1 MNALR
6 AALGV
11 PIALVMAACVRAPRP
26 SDEALRRTAVAR
38 VFEQCKDSVVMFAAT
53 RVEHSTK
60 PAPDGK
66 GPATRLHTTHTQ
78 WGSGCII
85 HPAGYVLTNSHMLRF
100 EGRRDAALAD
110 GKRCPARVLAEDP
123 ANDLAL
129 MKIDAGRPLKPLK
142 LGESRKVM
150 MGEPAITIG
159 NPFGISFTVASGI
172 VSGTGRATN
181 TDYAMLTDMI
191 QTDAS
196 INPGTSGGPLLNIL
210 GEMIG
215 LCTSSKE
222 EAENIGF
229 AIPVD
234 KVRAAFP
241 ELVAPEGRYGFVLG
255 LKVAPDG
262 PARVTEVAKGSP
274 AEAAG
279 IRTGDVVAAVG
290 KEPVSGV
297 IDYSLALIERR
308 GGEILPISLL
318 RKGRRLTATVT
329 LGEVKR
335 RPADK
340 VAGLLPGVNFQHF
353 RGNWK
358 ALPDFDKLK
367 PEASG
372 VSPTFALGAYAGKE
386 NFALRFTGYIEA
398 PKDGVYLFSTRSDDG
413 SRLHVGDQLV
423 VDNDGLHATAE
434 KRGFIPLQA
443 GKHPISVTFFQGP
456 GDPELKVFYEGPGL
470 LRKEIPA
477 SALFHTPPRVPP
489 PKNP

>member
-1 MNALR
+1 M
-6 AALGV
+6 G
-11 PIALVMAACVRAPRP
+11 AACVRAPRQP
-26 SDEALRRTAVAR
+26 SEALRRTAVAR
-38 VFEQCKDSVVMFAAT
+38 VFQECRDSVVMFTAT
-53 RVEHSTK
+53 RVEHTSK

-66 GPATRLHTTHTQ
+66 GPATRVHTTHTQ

-100 EGRRDAALAD
+100 EGRRDATLAD
-110 GKRCPARVLAEDP
+110 GKRCPARVIAEDP

-129 MKIDAGRPLKPLK
+129 MKIEAGRPLKPLK

-181 TDYAMLTDMI
+181 TDYAMLTDMV

-215 LCTSSKE
+215 LCTSSKK

-234 KVRAAFP
+234 KTRAAFP
-241 ELVAPEGRYGFVLG
+241 DLVAAEQRYGFVLG

-279 IRTGDVVAAVG
+279 IRTGDVVAAIG
-290 KEPVSGV
+290 KEQVSGV
-297 IDYSLALIERR
+297 IDYCLALVERR

-335 RPADK
+335 RPAEK
-340 VAGLLPGVNFQHF
+340 VTGLVPGVNYQHF

-358 ALPDFDKLK
+358 TLPDFDKLK

-372 VSPTFALGAYAGKE
+372 LAPTFTLGSYAGKE
-386 NFALRFTGYIEA
+386 NFASRLTGYIEA
-398 PKDGVYLFSTRSDDG
+398 PKDGVYLFSARSDDG
-413 SRLHVGDQLV
+413 SRLYIGDQLV
-423 VDNDGLHATAE
+423 VDNDGLHPTAE

-443 GKHPISVTFFQGP
+443 GKHPICVTFFQGS
-456 GDPELKVFYEGPGL
+456 GDVELKVFYEGPGIT
-470 LRKEIPA
+470 RKEIPA
-477 SALFHTPPRVPP
+477 SALSHLGTGPP
-489 PKNP
+489 PSKNP